1 MAAGV
6 GRSLSFAFCVQPLQ
20 FPPVTLTLV
29 ASVNALLRHNKGV
42 DARDKHGHDDGSAL
56 TL

>member
-1 MAAGV
+1 
-6 GRSLSFAFCVQPLQ
+6 LSFAFCVQPLQ
-20 FPPVTLTLV
+20 FPLV
-29 ASVNALLRHNKGV
+29 ASVDALLCYNKGV